1 MTSSFQNQDCILK
14 DNTEN
19 SWSSA
24 WQPANA
30 KRDPGRDTS
39 MSSAPSHGNISPVS
53 IISSPSLL
61 RATTQASVVPDI
73 RHHFGRDRVL
83 LPVTELPAAS
93 TPNQLCGP
101 PAYIYSISDS
111 SSLPRGLPAAPLL
124 FQNFSGPVSLPD
136 IYEGDTGK
144 WDSHFST
151 IQTAYKELG
160 KDADFV
166 IRVLTEDFTL
176 PFPYVWGED
185 DDAGELTQSSQ
196 NDPSEEDC
204 WDFFM
209 QPGKPM
215 PRSLQPLHATTQAYF
230 KKRRMEQTAV
240 SFATLSGPLSSAQGS
255 PGAQSSFVMIAE
267 ALPAESFPA
276 SPMVPVQTDVKVVQ
290 LPSNSWVT
298 PTLTP
303 HQSNRSSTGEHS

>member
-1 MTSSFQNQDCILK
+1 
-14 DNTEN
+14 
-19 SWSSA
+19 
-24 WQPANA
+24 
-30 KRDPGRDTS
+30 
-39 MSSAPSHGNISPVS
+39 
-53 IISSPSLL
+53 
-61 RATTQASVVPDI
+61 
-73 RHHFGRDRVL
+73 
-83 LPVTELPAAS
+83 
-93 TPNQLCGP
+93 
-101 PAYIYSISDS
+101 
-111 SSLPRGLPAAPLL
+111 
-124 FQNFSGPVSLPD
+124 

-240 SFATLSGPLSSAQGS
+240 SFATLAWLCQESPDEATQSLAKRVEWYPPTWREEQRAETQIGS
-255 PGAQSSFVMIAE
+255 PPPEWTIG
-267 ALPAESFPA
+267 
-276 SPMVPVQTDVKVVQ
+276 THRK
-290 LPSNSWVT
+290 
-298 PTLTP
+298 
-303 HQSNRSSTGEHS
+303 